1 MSLSDTIE
9 AFDKVT
15 KGEYDHLPEQA
26 FNSCGGLDD
35 VEAAAKKMA
44 GK

>member
-1 MSLSDTIE
+1 
-9 AFDKVT
+9 
-15 KGEYDHLPEQA
+15 PEQA
-26 FNSCGGLDD
+26 FYSCGGLDD